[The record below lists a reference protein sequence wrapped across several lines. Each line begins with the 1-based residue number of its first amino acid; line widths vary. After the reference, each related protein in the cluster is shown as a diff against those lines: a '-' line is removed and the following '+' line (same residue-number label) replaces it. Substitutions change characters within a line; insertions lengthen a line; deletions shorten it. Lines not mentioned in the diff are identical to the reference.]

1 MLGPGHQHARSCFI
15 WWNKTTKHIPTVP
28 LLGVSLHNKAQAWI
42 YFVLFCGFTWLSH
55 VAANKTHAMR
65 CCKKDHLA
73 ATVMAAPP
81 RVRSPC
87 RCHHLPSPSDKIK
100 PTPSALWPT
109 LSSHARTHYS
119 SCLSTPDYS
128 PSKRLTPGKPAWT
141 RLSWRLTRKSR
152 QPAA

>member
-81 RVRSPC
+81 RVRRPLSLPPPSFSFDPNNSP
-87 RCHHLPSPSDKIK
+87 
-100 PTPSALWPT
+100 PTPPALSCYPIV
-109 LSSHARTHYS
+109 ARTHTHTHTLYS
-119 SCLSTPDYS
+119 SSLSTLHP
-128 PSKRLTPGKPAWT
+128 PSIWHLE
-141 RLSWRLTRKSR
+141 SWRGHV
-152 QPAA
+152 